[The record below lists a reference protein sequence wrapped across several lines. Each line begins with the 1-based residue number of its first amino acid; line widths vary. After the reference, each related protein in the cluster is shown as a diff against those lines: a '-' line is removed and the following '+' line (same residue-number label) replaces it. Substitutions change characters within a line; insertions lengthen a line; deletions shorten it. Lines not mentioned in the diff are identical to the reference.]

1 MGAAVRRA
9 LQSSRDRSVR
19 ALDRATGESTV
30 CGMKRLLCAVAVIGL
45 ALLAR
50 AADEKPTRPIPA
62 IERVLIVSIDGLR
75 PDRLL
80 LADAP
85 VLRGLIKTG
94 AYSMWAQTTAVSVT
108 LPSHV
113 SMLTGVVPRK
123 HKIEWNFDL
132 PLAEPVY
139 PAYPTVFE
147 LAKKWGYSTA
157 LVTGKSKFGPL
168 TKPGT
173 LDHLWMP
180 ARDLEVDEPV
190 ADAAVKIIREN
201 KPELTFVHFPAT
213 DKRGHKFGWGSRE
226 QLAAIEAAD
235 AALGRVLAAYD
246 EAGLR
251 EHTLVIVSAD
261 HGGGGLTHGAED
273 ARSRH
278 IPWIAHGPGVKK
290 NFDLTQYL
298 DLVVRT
304 EDTCATA
311 CYVLGLGLF
320 PYFDGKPELLAFD
333 NPPKP

>member
-1 MGAAVRRA
+1 
-9 LQSSRDRSVR
+9 
-19 ALDRATGESTV
+19 
-30 CGMKRLLCAVAVIGL
+30 MKRLLCLVAACGL
-45 ALLAR
+45 GLLAR
-50 AADEKPTRPIPA
+50 AADEKPARPIPA

-80 LADAP
+80 LAHTP
-85 VLRGLIKTG
+85 VLHGLIQTG
-94 AYSMWAQTTAVSVT
+94 AYTMWAQTTAVSIT

-113 SMLTGVVPRK
+113 SMLTGVIPRK
-123 HKIEWNFDL
+123 HKIEWNMDL

-147 LAKKWGYSTA
+147 LAKKWHYTTA
-157 LVTGKSKFGPL
+157 LITGKSKFGPL

-173 LDHLWMP
+173 LDHLSMP
-180 ARDLEVDEPV
+180 AHDLEVDEPV
-190 ADAAVKIIREN
+190 ADEAVKIIRAHR
-201 KPELTFVHFPAT
+201 PELAFVHFPAV

-235 AALGRVLAAYD
+235 ACLGRVLAAYD

-251 EHTLVIVSAD
+251 AHTLVIVSAD

-273 ARSRH
+273 PRSRY
-278 IPWIAHGPGVKK
+278 IPWIANGPGVKP
-290 NFDLTQYL
+290 NFDLTQHL

-311 CYVLGLGLF
+311 CYVLGLGQF

-333 NPPKP
+333 APPKS